1 MIDDTI
7 KATVTLPVEEYD
19 RLRELEKA
27 IEESR
32 VIVYSGYYNDT
43 RYLSESDA
51 ISRIKSDMEFDL
63 SEMKDKI
70 KRLEEQ
76 IDYQNDWIGY
86 LLNRN
91 IIQRIFN
98 VDNFKPLSER

>member
-19 RLRELEKA
+19 RLRELEEALNDKKV
-27 IEESR
+27 
-32 VIVYSGYYNDT
+32 VIHNFSFSSLYKT
-43 RYLSESDA
+43 KYLSESDA
-51 ISRIKSDMEFDL
+51 LFRLENEF
-63 SEMKDKI
+63 KDEI

-76 IDYQNDWIGY
+76 IDYQNDLIKY

-98 VDNFKPLSER
+98 VDSFKPLSER